1 MRLQEYKHHIFG
13 HIILCFG
20 RNIQE
25 NLKVDR
31 NHEEL

>member
-13 HIILCFG
+13 HTILCFG

-31 NHEEL
+31 IHEEL